1 MSKIIFSFL
10 LLLLA
15 SKILFAQNQSKIDSL
30 KQILE
35 SSLSD
40 KERVDIYVMIAGE
53 YKNIDSLNTFQY
65 IDKAIGLADEIN
77 YPEGKIDALRKLG
90 MQHVL
95 LGNYA
100 KAEAIFHEI
109 IRGSREIKYKKGK
122 ALGYEGLGV
131 LFMSQGD
138 YEKALDYYFKSLK
151 INEEFNNK
159 RLIAS
164 NYNYIGLIYNKQGD
178 YEKALDY
185 YFKSLKINEKNDDKK
200 GIAINYNNLGLI
212 YYYQGDYEKALDY
225 YFKSLKIFEELK
237 NKEGLSSNYQRT
249 GYIYEEEG
257 NYRKAL
263 DYYFKSLKIFEE
275 IGEKEGI
282 AGTYISVATIYFFQ
296 ENYEK
301 SLNYFFK
308 SLKIFETL
316 DDKEGIASAYNNIG
330 VVYQEQRDYEKSLNY
345 YLKSSKLQEELSNKL
360 GIAVTYTNIGSIYG
374 RQENYKEALKY
385 LSRSLEMH
393 KTLNAKVDKSFCLIQ
408 ISMVYRKQKKWNS
421 AKNYLNE
428 ALELAQETGVIRH
441 IRDATEQLALVEKE
455 LGNYH
460 AAYEYQVLFKQ
471 MADSLQNEEQ
481 TKNIT
486 RLEMNYEF
494 EQEKDSIQFANE
506 AEQLVLE
513 KDIENRKIIQRSTF
527 IGLAL
532 LAVLAVVLF
541 IFFQSKRRSNRLLT
555 EKTEQLEVANEEIKT
570 INEEVT
576 ITNEELKTAN
586 ESINRQNV
594 ELKELN
600 DVKNKLFSIISHDLR
615 GPLGNILSVLEL
627 MVERKVP
634 EEEAKNI
641 LEHLKTE
648 TGEVSTLFD
657 NLLYWAKSQME
668 KGIEANP
675 REIDLSKL
683 VNDNVNLIHNRAQ
696 NKGIQIIN
704 QVEGENKVY
713 ADKDMIKLII
723 RNILH
728 NALKFS
734 SEGKNI
740 YLSTAEKEDFVTLK
754 IQDEGMGMSP
764 ETVEILFQPKTTQ
777 LSPEHTQSGKG
788 TGLGLMLSQE
798 FIEKNKGEITVESKM
813 GEGSTFYIKL
823 PKL

>member
-1 MSKIIFSFL
+1 MSKFTLSLLLFL
-10 LLLLA
+10 LLAKVL
-15 SKILFAQNQSKIDSL
+15 SAQNQAKIDSL

-35 SSLSD
+35 SNISD
-40 KERVDIYVMIAGE
+40 KERVDTYVMIAGE

-65 IDKAIGLADEIN
+65 IDKAIELANKIN
-77 YPEGKIDALRKLG
+77 YPEGKIDAWYQLAWANIRLG
-90 MQHVL
+90 SYTKSDELFSKMINQANL
-95 LGNYA
+95 INYLN
-100 KAEAIFHEI
+100 
-109 IRGSREIKYKKGK
+109 GK
-122 ALGYEGLGV
+122 ANGLYGLGV
-131 LFMSQGD
+131 ISWYQGD
-138 YEKALDYYFKSLK
+138 FNRALEYYLEALKVFEKLGNKSKMASCYSGLGIISGDRGDFDRALEYYFKSLRLK
-151 INEEFNNK
+151 EELGN
-159 RLIAS
+159 
-164 NYNYIGLIYNKQGD
+164 
-178 YEKALDY
+178 
-185 YFKSLKINEKNDDKK
+185 KK
-200 GIAINYNNLGLI
+200 GISDNYNNIASI
-212 YYYQGDYEKALDY
+212 YYY
-225 YFKSLKIFEELK
+225 
-237 NKEGLSSNYQRT
+237 
-249 GYIYEEEG
+249 
-257 NYRKAL
+257 
-263 DYYFKSLKIFEE
+263 
-275 IGEKEGI
+275 
-282 AGTYISVATIYFFQ
+282 Q

-301 SLNYFFK
+301 ALNYFLK
-308 SLKIFETL
+308 SLKNNKEL
-316 DDKEGIASAYNNIG
+316 GDKIRIIENYNNIG
-330 VVYQEQRDYEKSLNY
+330 LVYFEWEQYEKSLD
-345 YLKSSKLQEELSNKL
+345 YLTEALRISQEIGNKSRVGTS
-360 GIAVTYTNIGSIYG
+360 YTNIGRVHNSEG
-374 RQENYKEALKY
+374 DDEKALKY
-385 LSRSLEMH
+385 LFLALEIH
-393 KTLNAKVDKSFCLIQ
+393 EELGAEIDKSFALTQ
-408 ISMVYRKQKKWNS
+408 IGIIYQKQDRWNL
-421 AKNYLNE
+421 ARQYLNE
-428 ALELAQETGVIRH
+428 ALELAQKIGANKH
-441 IRDATEQLALVEKE
+441 IRDATEQLALAEKE
-455 LGNYH
+455 LGNYQ

-506 AEQLVLE
+506 AEQLILE
-513 KDIENRKIIQRSTF
+513 KDIENRKTTQLATF

-627 MVERKVP
+627 MAAGKVP

-675 REIDLSKL
+675 RDIDLQKL
-683 VNDNVNLIHNRAQ
+683 VADSVKLIENRAQ

-704 QVEGENKVY
+704 HIDKPHQVF
-713 ADKDMIKLII
+713 ADKDMVKLII

-728 NALKFS
+728 NALKFTPK
-734 SEGKNI
+734 EKNI
-740 YLSTAEKEDFVTLK
+740 YLSAAEKEEFVTLK
-754 IQDEGMGMSP
+754 IQDEGVGMSP
-764 ETVEILFQPKTTQ
+764 ETVKTLFQPKTTQ
-777 LSPEHTQSGKG
+777 LSSEHTQLGKG

-798 FIEKNKGEITVESKM
+798 FITQNKGEIRVESNL
-813 GEGSTFYIKL
+813 GEGSIFYIQL
-823 PKL
+823 PR